1 MDVNPKQKVSECSL
15 GLQQRV
21 EILKVLYNGAT
32 IIILD
37 EPTAVL
43 TPLEVKEL
51 LVTLKN
57 LAAQGK
63 SIILITHKLHEVME
77 VADRITVL
85 RNGKIT
91 GTMRTSET
99 NVEQVSRL
107 MVGRELLGISRQ
119 ERKLGKPVLLVNGL
133 FI

>member
-1 MDVNPKQKVSECSL
+1 
-15 GLQQRV
+15 
-21 EILKVLYNGAT
+21 YNGAT